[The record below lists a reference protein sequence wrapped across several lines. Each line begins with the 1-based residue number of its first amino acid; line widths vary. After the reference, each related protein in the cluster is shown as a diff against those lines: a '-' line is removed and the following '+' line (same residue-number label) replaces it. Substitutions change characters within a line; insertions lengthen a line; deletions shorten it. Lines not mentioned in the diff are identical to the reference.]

1 MDSEAEQQLLSRA
14 QAGDMEA
21 LGQLWDISSPKLFG
35 YLVNTLRD
43 KQLAEDVFQSTWLRA
58 AEHIAGYQFRGV
70 GFSSWLFAI
79 ARNECRQLWRKSNR
93 AEEHVLQSEPV
104 SHEHE
109 TLHSKL
115 LVDQALSKLSE
126 SDQELLRLRYIADLS
141 INEIAKTLNS
151 NSVAV
156 RVRVSRALAR
166 VRTVI
171 NTSHV

>member
-1 MDSEAEQQLLSRA
+1 MDVEVERELVKRA

-21 LGQLWDISSPKLFG
+21 LGQLWDACSPKLFG
-35 YLVNTLRD
+35 YLMNTLQDR
-43 KQLAEDVFQSTWLRA
+43 QLAEDVFQTTWLRA
-58 AEHIAGYQFRGV
+58 AEHVSNYQFRGV

-79 ARNECRQLWRKSNR
+79 ARNECRQHWRKSNR
-93 AEEHVLQSEPV
+93 AEEHVLPTEPV
-104 SHEHE
+104 SNEHDS
-109 TLHSKL
+109 LHNKL
-115 LVDQALSKLSE
+115 LIDRALSKLSE

-166 VRTVI
+166 VRAVI
-171 NTSHV
+171 NTSQV

>member
-1 MDSEAEQQLLSRA
+1 MDVDAERALVVRA
-14 QAGDMEA
+14 QVGDMEA
-21 LGQLWDISSPKLFG
+21 LGRLWDTCSPKLFG
-35 YLVNTLRD
+35 YLMNTLRD
-43 KQLAEDVFQSTWLRA
+43 RQLAEDVFQTTWLRA
-58 AEHIAGYQFRGV
+58 AEHVSGYRFKGV

-79 ARNECRQLWRKSNR
+79 ARNECRQLWRKNNR
-93 AEEHVLQSEPV
+93 VEEEVLQTEPH
-104 SHEHE
+104 SNEHE
-109 TLHSKL
+109 SLHSKL
-115 LVDQALSKLSE
+115 LIDQALSKLSE

-166 VRTVI
+166 ARLVI

>member
-1 MDSEAEQQLLSRA
+1 MDLDAERELVKRA

-21 LGQLWDISSPKLFG
+21 LGQLWDTCSPKLFG

-43 KQLAEDVFQSTWLRA
+43 RHVAEDVFQSTWLRA
-58 AEHIAGYQFRGV
+58 AEHIAGYTFKGV

-93 AEEHVLQSEPV
+93 PDAHLLDPEPV

-109 TLHSKL
+109 SLHAKL